1 MAHKTHGPK
10 TERALPDPRED
21 IPGRVH
27 GCVLVDSNPPA
38 PGRKAWSGFTT
49 RIRGYRRR
57 IPASVRDRDGV
68 RGRNIDSVRTVYCT
82 HTFPIPLREF
92 TRRVKTNALP
102 RIISR
107 PSAWSCRNMF
117 FNDRGQVI
125 CQVTHLAASPGRL
138 RFDRAGA
145 PEVRLCRLETIT
157 YRTTAQSVYWCMS
170 RGTDES
176 VARDEGM
183 AVVSEAN
190 DRRTRCEIMVRYKDR
205 ARDHLGD
212 CAGQAEGRE
221 RVDTEAEATVARGWI
236 CAIDAYLDHK
246 PQPGSPSVRP
256 TPRET
261 AGGGAAAIVPS
272 AAEAGLLFSKTAL
285 ALSGIGFRAWLS
297 RTYRSHLR
305 EEAADSLLEY
315 ALRALTVI
323 IEKNPRLRANATDID
338 AVYHFSIE
346 RARRDI
352 SLHLDRRGARVRR
365 GAPENPDV
373 SIGFRDTASVVSF
386 LLAPKPDILRSLLN
400 QDIAVDGNV
409 NYLFKFA
416 YLANKLKGILKDAA
430 PTGGNGPD
438 VSEKAL

>member
-1 MAHKTHGPK
+1 MAHTTHGPK
-10 TERALPDPRED
+10 TQRALPNPRED
-21 IPGRVH
+21 IPGHVH
-27 GCVLVDSNPPA
+27 GCVLVDSHPPA
-38 PGRKAWSGFTT
+38 PERKAWSGFTP
-49 RIRGYRRR
+49 RIREYRRR
-57 IPASVRDRDGV
+57 FPGSVRDRDGV
-68 RGRNIDSVRTVYCT
+68 RSRKLDSVRTVYCT
-82 HTFPIPLREF
+82 HTFSIPFREF
-92 TRRVKTNALP
+92 TRKVKTNALP

-107 PSAWSCRNMF
+107 PSEWSCRNMF
-117 FNDRGQVI
+117 FNGRGEVT
-125 CQVTHLAASPGRL
+125 CQVTQLAGSPGRL

-145 PEVRLCRLETIT
+145 PEVRLCRLEAIT
-157 YRTTAQSVYWCMS
+157 YRTTAQTVCWCMNP
-170 RGTDES
+170 GTDES
-176 VARDEGM
+176 VACDEGM
-183 AVVSEAN
+183 AVVSEAD
-190 DRRTRCEIMVRYKDR
+190 DRCTRCEIMVRYKDR
-205 ARDHLGD
+205 ACNHLGD
-212 CAGQAEGRE
+212 CAGQAGGRE
-221 RVDTEAEATVARGWI
+221 RVDTKAEAAVARGWI
-236 CAIDAYLDHK
+236 RAIDACLVPI
-246 PQPGSPSVRP
+246 PQPGSPAAPP
-256 TPRET
+256 TAPARD
-261 AGGGAAAIVPS
+261 GAAAILPS
-272 AAEAGLLFSKTAL
+272 ATEAGLLFSKTAL

-323 IEKNPRLRANATDID
+323 IEKNPRLRRNATDID

-365 GAPENPDV
+365 GTPDNPDV

-430 PTGGNGPD
+430 PISG
-438 VSEKAL
+438 EAL